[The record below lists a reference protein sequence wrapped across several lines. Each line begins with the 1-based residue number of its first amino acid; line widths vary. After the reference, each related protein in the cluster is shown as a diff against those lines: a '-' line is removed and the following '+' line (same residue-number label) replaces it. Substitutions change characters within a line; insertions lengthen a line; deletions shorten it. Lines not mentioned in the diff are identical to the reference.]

1 LRDENV
7 EQIWYT
13 LWLIKALVAIG
24 SLCLFGAVALICNRL
39 LRRIPWNRVRR
50 RSAKHTMVHSFGTL
64 NPPRNL
70 EASEPKAVAPRATLF
85 DRYGDPVSG
94 STQPKSEETS
104 VEVDELSG

>member
-1 LRDENV
+1 MPVRGRRPDL
-7 EQIWYT
+7 QT
-13 LWLIKALVAIG
+13 ALTPY
-24 SLCLFGAVALICNRL
+24 SLESCQAAFGQTHNGAFV
-39 LRRIPWNRVRR
+39 
-50 RSAKHTMVHSFGTL
+50 GTL

>member
-1 LRDENV
+1 MRDENV

-24 SLCLFGAVALICNRL
+24 SLYLFGAVALICNRL

-50 RSAKHTMVHSFGTL
+50 RSANHTMVHSFGTL

-70 EASEPKAVAPRATLF
+70 EASEPKAIDPRATLF
-85 DRYGDPVSG
+85 DRYGDPVRG
-94 STQPKSEETS
+94 STLPKSEETS
-104 VEVDELSG
+104 VAGDELSG

>member
-1 LRDENV
+1 LRDEHV
-7 EQIWYT
+7 EQIWYA